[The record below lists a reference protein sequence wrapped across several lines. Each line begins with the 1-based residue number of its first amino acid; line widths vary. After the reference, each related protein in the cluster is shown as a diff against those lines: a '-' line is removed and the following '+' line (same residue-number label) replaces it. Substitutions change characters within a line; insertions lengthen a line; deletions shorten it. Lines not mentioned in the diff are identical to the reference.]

1 MRRFRLKFFDPD
13 TMDYKYLL
21 PCGTRGSTSASW
33 QAGEYTTAE
42 LEHTAKMRHVVD
54 APGYHIAAS
63 ILAAIDSGHL
73 TKEYV

>member
-13 TMDYKYLL
+13 TMDYKYLRPL
-21 PCGTRGSTSASW
+21 LRRGSTDCSW
-33 QAGEYTTAE
+33 QAGDYTVAE
-42 LEHTAKMRHVVD
+42 LEYFANLEQRCTTQH
-54 APGYHIAAS
+54 HIAAS

>member
-21 PCGTRGSTSASW
+21 RFGTRGSTPNSW
-33 QAGEYTTAE
+33 QAGEFTIAN
-42 LEHTAKMRHVVD
+42 LEHYANPQHAKLMQ
-54 APGYHIAAS
+54 PEIAAS
-63 ILAAIDSGHL
+63 ILVAIDSGHL

>member
-13 TMDYKYLL
+13 TMDWRYLL
-21 PCGTRGSTSASW
+21 PFGRRGSTAESW
-33 QAGEYTTAE
+33 RAGEYTMAG
-42 LEHTAKMRHVVD
+42 LEAAA
-54 APGYHIAAS
+54 APDSCATHRTHGA